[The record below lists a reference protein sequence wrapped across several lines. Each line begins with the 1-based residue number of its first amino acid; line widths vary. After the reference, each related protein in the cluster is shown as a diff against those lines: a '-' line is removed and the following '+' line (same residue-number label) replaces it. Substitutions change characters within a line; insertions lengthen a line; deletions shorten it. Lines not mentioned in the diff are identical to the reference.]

1 MNKDI
6 DLIHRILDGEA
17 SEEEK
22 KDLLNK
28 IDSDP
33 VLKDEFNRI
42 DKVIRMVE
50 NSERLIAP
58 ASFTSDVMKKLPARR
73 DSYIKGIWDFL
84 FKGRV
89 LRWNMAAALATVCL
103 LIIAFAG
110 IFQSQKK
117 HSLVSHT
124 NTSSESTITVK
135 INFYAPEAKKVA
147 IAGDFNKWRTNESI
161 LKKQVNGVW
170 TIEIPLNPGTY
181 NYMFVVD
188 GKVWMTDPN
197 AESYQDDGFGFKNS
211 VLKVAK
217 L

>member
-1 MNKDI
+1 MSRDMNI
-6 DLIHRILDGEA
+6 IHRLLDGEI
-17 SEEEK
+17 SEEER
-22 KDLLNK
+22 KDILNK
-28 IDSDP
+28 IDSDAA
-33 VLKDEFNRI
+33 LKDEFNRI
-42 DKVIRMVE
+42 EKTIRIV
-50 NSERLIAP
+50 SSDRLIAP
-58 ASFTSDVMKKLPARR
+58 ASFTSDVMKRLPARG
-73 DSYIKGIWDFL
+73 DSYMKMAKGFL

-117 HSLVSHT
+117 DNLASHI
-124 NTSSESTITVK
+124 NTSSESAITVK
-135 INFYAPEAKKVA
+135 FNIYVPDAKKVA
-147 IAGDFNKWRTNESI
+147 IAGDFNKWKTNERI
-161 LKKQVNGVW
+161 MKKQDNGIW

-188 GKVWMTDPN
+188 GKAWMTDPN

-211 VLKVAK
+211 VLKVTK